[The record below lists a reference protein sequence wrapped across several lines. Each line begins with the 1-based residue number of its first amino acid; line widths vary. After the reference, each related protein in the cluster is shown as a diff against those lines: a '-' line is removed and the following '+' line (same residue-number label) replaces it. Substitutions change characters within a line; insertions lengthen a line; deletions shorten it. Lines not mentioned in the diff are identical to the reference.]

1 MVLPYWPDVEGAPQ
15 NTVIGGAAI
24 WAMAGHSKDSEN
36 GVAAFLNYILKPEVQ
51 AAFHQATGYVPVT
64 LAGYELTK
72 QQGFYDKNPGTDV
85 AVKALSDKKP
95 TINTLGLRLGNFVQI
110 RNIIDEELEAVW
122 AGKKTAKEALDSAVK
137 RGNVELRRFERA
149 NS

>member
-1 MVLPYWPDVEGAPQ
+1 M
-15 NTVIGGAAI
+15 
-24 WAMAGHSKDSEN
+24 
-36 GVAAFLNYILKPEVQ
+36 
-51 AAFHQATGYVPVT
+51 
-64 LAGYELTK
+64 
-72 QQGFYDKNPGTDV
+72 

-122 AGKKTAKEALDSAVK
+122 SGKKTAKDALDSAVK